1 MKAKQSP
8 HDRLLR
14 LADCRCP
21 VHGTAMTQTG
31 TTVVNGLHAY
41 LAECPRADC
50 GIKGTSFEAHGSL
63 TLLPEFMHLVEPGAA
78 PRIK

>member
-14 LADCRCP
+14 LQDCRCP
-21 VHGTAMTQTG
+21 VHGTPMTQTG
-31 TTVVNGLHAY
+31 TTVLNGMNAY

-50 GIKGTSFEAHGSL
+50 DIKGTSFEAQGPL
-63 TLLPEFMHLVEPGAA
+63 TLLPEFEHLIRPGS
-78 PRIK
+78 PTSKK